1 MPASADLEQRLR
13 HAREQNKLD
22 EVAELLEQL
31 AKTEADPKEKCVR
44 LLAAARVALDALGD
58 TLRAKQDLEAALT
71 IDPAHVDAIA
81 MLERIA
87 RAEGAWSSLTT
98 ILEQRA
104 KTATGEAREA
114 LVQELVTIYKEMLGD
129 DEGAARVVERLR

>member
-58 TLRAKQDLEAALT
+58 TLRAKQDLEAALM

-87 RAEGAWSSLTT
+87 RAEGAWSSLTR
-98 ILEQRA
+98 ILEERA